1 MSVLD
6 QKRASQP
13 FKPQTLTQQNLTKD
27 AQEIKQV
34 NKEHLQMGPEL
45 TRLLAWTDEVAAQKN
60 RDYWM
65 KKQFFSGT
73 EVGVGVL
80 VCEDDSI

>member
-1 MSVLD
+1 MSRTTRSWPDRGKMSVLD

-45 TRLLAWTDEVAAQKN
+45 TRLLAWTDEVAA
-60 RDYWM
+60 
-65 KKQFFSGT
+65 
-73 EVGVGVL
+73 
-80 VCEDDSI
+80 